1 MKVLLTTSR
10 KPSRKTRSL
19 AKALARFMNW
29 IYINRGKRSMEELFE
44 MCDDKLALIKEVK
57 GNPAILEVLDKNSKL
72 LLRIRFSVSNIEKV
86 KMDESPVVFV
96 GKAPFDP
103 LILGAIPQDKAGL
116 KLARKIDTPKK
127 VYVRRKDGWIEL
139 EFYFKDVMV
148 FKMRIREGGI
158 VGG

>member
-1 MKVLLTTSR
+1 
-10 KPSRKTRSL
+10 
-19 AKALARFMNW
+19 MNW

>member
-1 MKVLLTTSR
+1 
-10 KPSRKTRSL
+10 
-19 AKALARFMNW
+19 
-29 IYINRGKRSMEELFE
+29 MEDLYEI
-44 MCDDKLALIKEVK
+44 CDDKLALIKEVK
-57 GNPAILEVLDKNSKL
+57 GNPAILEVLDKNGKL

-96 GKAPFDP
+96 GKAPFNP
-103 LILGAIPQDKAGL
+103 LILGAIPQDKAGS

>member
-1 MKVLLTTSR
+1 VLLTTSR

>member
-1 MKVLLTTSR
+1 MLLTTSR

-29 IYINRGKRSMEELFE
+29 TYINRGKKNMEDLFE
-44 MCDDKLALIKEVK
+44 MCDDKLAILKEVK
-57 GNPAILEVLDKNSKL
+57 GNPAFLEVYDKNRNL

-86 KMDESPVVFV
+86 KMDDSPVVFI

-103 LILGAIPQDKAGL
+103 LILGALPQDKAGL
-116 KLARKIDTPKK
+116 KLARKIDTPKR
-127 VYVRRKDGWIEL
+127 VYVRRKNGWIEL

-148 FKMRIREGGI
+148 FKMRIRGDTIGG
-158 VGG
+158 